1 MAHATIVWAVEIRE
15 MRARDEEVPDAYRVA
30 LQAALVSSLCG
41 IFFFF
46 LSANLF
52 LGFPCEADGP

>member
-1 MAHATIVWAVEIRE
+1 
-15 MRARDEEVPDAYRVA
+15 MRVKDEEVPDVYRVV

-46 LSANLF
+46 LSVNFF
-52 LGFPCEADGP
+52 LGFPCEADGL